1 MGRKAISQEEK
12 QANKKERN
20 QRRRSNQDNLVRNRA
35 VNQSTEVEKRRLARL
50 IQHDPL
56 APLADRENQAR
67 MLEVEDILDRIHGPP
82 VRQNDNML
90 LHELEEPMELGMGGF
105 EDDSVIFNA
114 AQNNWDWDEG
124 W

>member
-1 MGRKAISQEEK
+1 MSSELSQEQK
-12 QANKKERN
+12 QAKKKEEN
-20 QRRRSNQDNLVRNRA
+20 ERRRSNSDKLVQERERNTLRRA
-35 VNQSTEVEKRRLARL
+35 EKRRLARL

-56 APLADRENQAR
+56 APLADREHQAR
-67 MLEVEDILDRIHGPP
+67 MLEVEDVLDRIHGPP
-82 VRQNDNML
+82 LLQNDNML
-90 LHELEEPMELGMGGF
+90 LHELEEPMELGTGGF